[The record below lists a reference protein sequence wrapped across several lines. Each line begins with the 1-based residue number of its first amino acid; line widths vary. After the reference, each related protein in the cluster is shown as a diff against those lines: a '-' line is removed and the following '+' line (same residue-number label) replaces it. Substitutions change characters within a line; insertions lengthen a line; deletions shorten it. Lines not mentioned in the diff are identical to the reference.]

1 MVTEVADLRVTV
13 GSIFWYMSIM
23 VMAAGFRGGNS
34 LQRRQILE
42 YQGIPSTLVRFAM
55 SRHER
60 VHADEPSGLTVFRAG
75 NAHVTFR
82 RAVARVAPHL
92 TAGS

>member
-1 MVTEVADLRVTV
+1 
-13 GSIFWYMSIM
+13 
-23 VMAAGFRGGNS
+23 MAAGFRGS
-34 LQRRQILE
+34 VSVRKHRILE
-42 YQGIPSTLVRFAM
+42 YQGLPSILVSIAM

-60 VHADEPSGLTVFRAG
+60 VHADEPSSLTVFRAG

-82 RAVARVAPHL
+82 RAVARVPPHL